1 MHTFG
6 SQDPGLF
13 HFVLLRVSSFRLS
26 SGGAL
31 IQAIMDGL
39 HVFGILKSFGVSEDE
54 DEATEI
60 ASSPLGWL
68 NGLSGLEKK
77 AVPLRT
83 IWYMVLGRTAEVKLA
98 ETDFER

>member
-1 MHTFG
+1 MNAYIWVTRSLTISFRIVG
-6 SQDPGLF
+6 
-13 HFVLLRVSSFRLS
+13 VSSFRLS

-60 ASSPLGWL
+60 ASSPLGGL
-68 NGLSGLEKK
+68 NGLSGLEKEGGSIEDDL
-77 AVPLRT
+77 LRGSGEENCSGK
-83 IWYMVLGRTAEVKLA
+83 IGR
-98 ETDFER
+98 D